1 MTELKWN
8 WAYLPY
14 LDPPE
19 KQKES
24 ALNAGYA
31 KVVSKDEA
39 AKVISEKDA
48 EIAGLKA
55 AAKEPSVPN
64 RTCRKCGSAGTL
76 MYMPIVKDGRTYWD
90 LYNNKGMDYVV
101 GIQCAHC
108 GEVAFVTK
116 QTHEYELRKQ
126 KYKRCLDK
134 AKWCA
139 SEEGR
144 LEAIAPLFGT
154 DKECWEYNSDYWA
167 KWRERWL
174 RLAEEFKEAG
184 K

>member
-1 MTELKWN
+1 MSELKAMTVID
-8 WAYLPY
+8 AYQLECNDNDLVY
-14 LDPPE
+14 LKSEVD
-19 KQKES
+19 K
-24 ALNAGYA
+24 AIA
-31 KVVSKDEA
+31 
-39 AKVISEKDA
+39 EKDA

-76 MYMPIVKDGRTYWD
+76 MYMPIVKDWRTYWD

-116 QTHEYELRKQ
+116 QTHEYELRHQ
-126 KYKRCLDK
+126 KYKRCL
-134 AKWCA
+134 AIAMWCA
-139 SEEGR
+139 AERDIFNLTPKVTKVEFFAR
-144 LEAIAPLFGT
+144 WH
-154 DKECWEYNSDYWA
+154 K
-167 KWRERWL
+167 RWL
-174 RLAEEFKEAG
+174 KIAEQFKEA

>member
-1 MTELKWN
+1 MELMQGVRVMAYEDNRIRSKDGT
-8 WAYLPY
+8 WAI
-14 LDPPE
+14 
-19 KQKES
+19 
-24 ALNAGYA
+24 
-31 KVVSKDEA
+31 VVSEDGTGAHFKSTGSVPK
-39 AKVISEKDA
+39 KVA

-55 AAKEPSVPN
+55 AAKYPSVPN

-76 MYMPIVKDGRTYWD
+76 MYMTIVKDRRTYWD

-134 AKWCA
+134 AKWCFTKSNYHFVLA
-139 SEEGR
+139 RHGENG
-144 LEAIAPLFGT
+144 
-154 DKECWEYNSDYWA
+154 KENNRRSILYA
-167 KWRERWL
+167 KWHKRWL
-174 RLAEEFKEAG
+174 KIAAKIKEA